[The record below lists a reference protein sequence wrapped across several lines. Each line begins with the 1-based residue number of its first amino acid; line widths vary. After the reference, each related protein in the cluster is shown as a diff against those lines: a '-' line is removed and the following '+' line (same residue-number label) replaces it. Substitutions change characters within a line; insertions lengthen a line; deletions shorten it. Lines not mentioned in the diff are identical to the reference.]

1 MQKNALN
8 AFVWRNKKIMRNLE
22 IKIVDVIDNISIVI
36 LIINGLNHPM

>member
-1 MQKNALN
+1 MQKNGG
-8 AFVWRNKKIMRNLE
+8 VWKNKKIMRNLE